1 MEDHLA
7 AQCRVMDMTDDQL
20 MEMCNDCADST
31 ALSALALAVIDE
43 LMRRGV
49 VRGALGLA
57 TAPVPRKHSSS
68 SIALPH

>member
-7 AQCRVMDMTDDQL
+7 AQCRVIDMNDEQL
-20 MEMCNDCADST
+20 MEICNACAEGT
-31 ALSALALAVIDE
+31 VLSALALAAIDE

-57 TAPVPRKHSSS
+57 TESVPRSTAH
-68 SIALPH
+68 P